1 MSAVAQLPRPA
12 RPVPAARPAPLG
24 ALAQVASY
32 FSSTWALAAA
42 GVVILVVSLVLMA
55 HSAPGQGSAP
65 ARRHSTVPNTNGP
78 STTGASTAPL
88 DRRWSPSAHGEKMW
102 R

>member
-1 MSAVAQLPRPA
+1 MSAIAQLPRPA

-65 ARRHSTVPNTNGP
+65 ARAPFHSAQYDRAQYERAQHDRGQHR
-78 STTGASTAPL
+78 AP
-88 DRRWSPSAHGEKMW
+88 
-102 R
+102 